1 MTLCNTVH
9 RYYLPDQMYGICPVK
24 YLTGTDFIK
33 CKNGCHNISTLCMLM
48 KYIADETRKKNI
60 STLSRKPTEDE
71 INKYYRKISGFV
83 LSLSNNSI
91 SESFT

>member
-1 MTLCNTVH
+1 
-9 RYYLPDQMYGICPVK
+9 
-24 YLTGTDFIK
+24 
-33 CKNGCHNISTLCMLM
+33 MLM